1 MRDFFA
7 HPLSDVQTQ
16 SIGEDTRIWQFVIV
30 LPKALIGHHCN
41 ICSHCFIENDVVVG
55 NHVTIK
61 SGVQL
66 WDGLTVEDHVFIGP
80 NVTFT
85 NDKFPVSG
93 NQNFIQHQTT
103 IKKHASIGGGATI
116 LPNIQIGEYALVG
129 AGAVVTK
136 DVPAYAIVI
145 GNPATVV
152 GHNPIR
158 DEQKP

>member
-1 MRDFFA
+1 LSDFFV

-16 SIGEDTRIWQFVIV
+16 SIGHSTRIWQFVIV
-30 LPKALIGHHCN
+30 LPKAVLGHHCN

-93 NQNFIQHQTT
+93 NKNFTRYQTT

-116 LPNIQIGEYALVG
+116 LPNIHIGEYALVG

-152 GHNPIR
+152 GYNPIR
-158 DEQKP
+158 DEQKA